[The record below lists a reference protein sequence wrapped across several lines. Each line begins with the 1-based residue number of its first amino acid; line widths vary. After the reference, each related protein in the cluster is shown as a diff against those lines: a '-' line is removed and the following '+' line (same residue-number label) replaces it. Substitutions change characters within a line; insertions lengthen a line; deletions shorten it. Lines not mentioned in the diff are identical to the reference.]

1 MTRYHVLISCPLLT
15 ETISEYDDRFA
26 EHDISYTVADVDQQL
41 TEDELIDRINQYD
54 GVLIGDD
61 EFTPTVLET
70 ADRLKIISKWG
81 IGTDNIDKDAAAEN
95 GVAVYN
101 TPGTL
106 SDEVAMVVIGYA
118 IMLTRRL
125 HLIDREIRDGN
136 WYKYCGTSLTG
147 KTMGV
152 IGVGDV
158 GSAVARKAAG
168 LGMDVLGTDIG
179 PLPEGLRQE
188 TGIERVDIHELLDQS
203 DVVSL
208 NCALTEETRE
218 LIGQTELDLL
228 GPDGYIINTSRGE
241 VIDQAELE
249 VALEEDRIAGAG
261 LDVFETEPLDGDHPF
276 TGFENVILGSHNAQN
291 TTEAIQRVT
300 DLAVDNL
307 IKGLTN
313 KP

>member
-1 MTRYHVLISCPLLT
+1 
-15 ETISEYDDRFA
+15 
-26 EHDISYTVADVDQQL
+26 
-41 TEDELIDRINQYD
+41 
-54 GVLIGDD
+54 
-61 EFTPTVLET
+61 
-70 ADRLKIISKWG
+70 
-81 IGTDNIDKDAAAEN
+81 
-95 GVAVYN
+95 
-101 TPGTL
+101 
-106 SDEVAMVVIGYA
+106 
-118 IMLTRRL
+118 
-125 HLIDREIRDGN
+125 
-136 WYKYCGTSLTG
+136 
-147 KTMGV
+147 
-152 IGVGDV
+152 
-158 GSAVARKAAG
+158 
-168 LGMDVLGTDIG
+168 MDVLGTDIG

-241 VIDQAELE
+241 VVDQAELE

-307 IKGLTN
+307 INGLTN